1 VYFFARGHA
10 NATEVP
16 LTREEAEALVRGDRV
31 RLGHRTGRISEVF
44 PTLVYVQWDAGK
56 QNEAYM
62 LATLLRFELDSP
74 QSEMT
79 FEGHRSSW
87 FATDRNGR
95 RYQAAIRRMAS
106 LTIWGS

>member
-1 VYFFARGHA
+1 LFEDDDCFAQRGSPFAKPGTTEPRGAAESSEGCVYFFARGHA

-56 QNEAYM
+56 QNEAYT
-62 LATLLRFELDSP
+62 LATLLRFELD
-74 QSEMT
+74 
-79 FEGHRSSW
+79 
-87 FATDRNGR
+87 R
-95 RYQAAIRRMAS
+95 RKAK
-106 LTIWGS
+106 